1 MRKVK
6 VAIIGAGSAG
16 LSARREVAKVTDD
29 YLVFDDGPL
38 GTTCARVGCMPS
50 KVLIQIA
57 HDFHRRHQFTSE
69 GIHGGESLH
78 LSQREVMAHVRR
90 LRDRFVQSVV
100 ESFESW
106 QDKLICDR
114 VRFISPQVLQVG
126 EEQIEAEAIIVAT
139 GSESII
145 PQSWLDFQ
153 HRFLTSESI
162 FEQQDFPQ
170 SLCVIGLGVIGIELG
185 QALSR
190 LGVNIEAVTL
200 GKSIGGLTDPQI
212 QDYALKIFRQEF
224 SINTHGVKQLRS
236 EPDRLEVVTDTGII
250 RAEQAL
256 VSIGRR
262 PRFKG
267 LGLNKLGLKIDENDR
282 FDLEPGTFQVKGES
296 IFVVGDVNGQ
306 RPVLHEAS
314 DEGRIAGY
322 NAVRLGQSSECFQ
335 RRTALTIV
343 FCEPQIA
350 LVGQTYQELTQNE
363 IDFVT
368 GKVCFEGYGR
378 AIVKLEEVGLVHI
391 YAERDSGRILGAELF
406 CPDAEHL
413 AHQLAW
419 VISLKLSVAQVL
431 ALPFYHPVMEEG
443 LRTALRDA
451 ADQINTQHP
460 PLEMLRC
467 QETIVLRG

>member
-16 LSARREVAKVTDD
+16 LSARKEVAKVTDN
-29 YLVFDDGPL
+29 YLVIDDGFL

-50 KVLIQIA
+50 KVLIQVA
-57 HDFHRRHQFTSE
+57 NDFHRRHKFELE
-69 GIHGGESLH
+69 GIHGGDSLQ
-78 LSQREVMAHVRR
+78 LSQPEVMAHVRR

-100 ESFESW
+100 GSFESW

-114 VRFISPQVLQVG
+114 AKFVSSQVLQVG

-139 GSESII
+139 GSESIV
-145 PQSWLDFQ
+145 PQSWSDFQ

-162 FEQQDFPQ
+162 FEQKEFPQ
-170 SLCVIGLGVIGIELG
+170 NLCVIGLGVIGIELG

-190 LGVNIEAVTL
+190 LGVNVEAVTL
-200 GKSIGGLTDPQI
+200 GKSIGGLSDPQI
-212 QDYALKIFRQEF
+212 QAYALKVFRREF

-236 EPDRLEVVTDTGII
+236 EQNQLWVETDTGTI
-250 RAEQAL
+250 RVEQAL
-256 VSIGRR
+256 VSMGRR
-262 PRFKG
+262 PRLKG
-267 LGLNKLGLKIDENDR
+267 LGLDKLGLKMDDQNQPY
-282 FDLEPGTFQVKGES
+282 LEPGTFQVKGEP
-296 IFVVGDVNGQ
+296 IFIVGDVNGQ

-322 NAVRLGQSSECFQ
+322 NAVRIGQESECFQ
-335 RRTALTIV
+335 RRIALTVV
-343 FCEPQIA
+343 FCDPQIA

-378 AIVKLEEVGLVHI
+378 AIVKLEEIGLVHI
-391 YAERDSGRILGAELF
+391 YAESDSGRILGAELF

-419 VISLKLSVAQVL
+419 VISLKLTVAQVL

-451 ADQINTQHP
+451 ASQINAPHP
-460 PLEMLRC
+460 PLEVLRC
-467 QETIVLRG
+467 EETIVLRG